1 MKTLLTLLLLVL
13 CTGLITGCS
22 LISNP
27 TQNTPTLDVGTPC
40 PVGEY
45 SPQPALFGLWAKEEA
60 GSKGLMLELM
70 TITEKSV
77 YLVETTG
84 EKGNG
89 SIRETYFE
97 IQDVDWVNGVVTMST
112 KWIRHDG
119 NGVGFDYPLHYMKVY
134 IDNDTLFYSLGD
146 EGQGIPVDAKNGPWL
161 TEIELSRATQ

>member
-1 MKTLLTLLLLVL
+1 MKTLLAILSSVL
-13 CTGLITGCS
+13 WLALITACS
-22 LISNP
+22 LINKP
-27 TQNTPTLDVGTPC
+27 TQNTPTLEVATPC
-40 PVGEY
+40 PAGEY
-45 SPQPALFGLWAKEEA
+45 IPQPALYGLWVKEDVDSMGA
-60 GSKGLMLELM
+60 MIELM

-134 IDNDTLFYSLGD
+134 IDTDTLFYSLGD

-161 TEIELSRATQ
+161 RK